1 MNPDQLSAKHTES
14 GEQKA
19 LFAWAAMAQYRG
31 FNAANDMSAYT
42 INGFPDLQ
50 HGVKELAWLHSIPNG
65 GLRDARTAALMKAE
79 GARKGIADIF
89 LPVSIQ
95 ATDGIHGV
103 YGIVCGLYIEMKTE
117 LGLQSSE
124 QKDFEQFVKAQG
136 YAYHVCRSWRA
147 AAIVIQNY
155 LT

>member
-89 LPVSIQ
+89 LPVTKCEASFGHQTIEY
-95 ATDGIHGV
+95 A
-103 YGIVCGLYIEMKTE
+103 GLYIEMKTE

-136 YAYHVCRSWRA
+136 YSYHLCRSWREA
-147 AAIVIQNY
+147 AKVIQDY